1 VYSYTFWSDLSKKQY
16 GNLVTLRGG
25 GEKKTQINGNFCN
38 AQVYMPSNIVE
49 LQEQAKY
56 QSLHQTFDILLAFH

>member
-1 VYSYTFWSDLSKKQY
+1 
-16 GNLVTLRGG
+16 VTLRGG